1 MSSFF
6 LLHGFSYHV
15 SCSLPGSI
23 LTPPSQFE
31 VGSSSATVPDPVG
44 EAAAIFTRFDQLEV
58 NDLNPMNFWG
68 SGPPYVDFH
77 GFRVLEDCASHLEAV
92 YSSRG
97 DFMQGFRLGHSA
109 REHFLKLLGS
119 LMNDIEH
126 NFIDTVSTKR
136 ILQWRAAVQELVSVG
151 FVVEFIL
158 DHLREIDQTFFMKK
172 VQPVVDAIDTHI
184 EVLRKEVADL
194 KGRCERLLSS
204 IGGSSRFGDQPLISG
219 LR

>member
-1 MSSFF
+1 MPTAISLTTLTVPVSAIPTTLVSTILSAPTSAIPTAPILIGPGKFSSFHSLPHSF
-6 LLHGFSYHV
+6 IINSLCLLHGLLYHA
-15 SCSLPGSI
+15 SRLLPGPI
-23 LTPPSQFE
+23 PTAPPQFE

-77 GFRVLEDCASHLEAV
+77 GFRVPEDCASHLEAV

-119 LMNDIEH
+119 LINDIEH

-136 ILQWRAAVQELVSVG
+136 ILQ
-151 FVVEFIL
+151 
-158 DHLREIDQTFFMKK
+158 
-172 VQPVVDAIDTHI
+172 
-184 EVLRKEVADL
+184 
-194 KGRCERLLSS
+194 
-204 IGGSSRFGDQPLISG
+204 
-219 LR
+219 